1 MNLDSHLNTSGLAKV
16 KKYGPD
22 TQLWSYHFKT
32 LDAYYE
38 YKDEKEIAPWVTEL
52 LDGVESPESL
62 DPRFLRNLCR
72 ILSRMQDEI
81 SYKADREPDPY
92 E

>member
-1 MNLDSHLNTSGLAKV
+1 MDLNSLLNSNGRAKV

-22 TQLWSYHFKT
+22 TQLWSCHFT
-32 LDAYYE
+32 SLDAYYE
-38 YKDEKEIAPWVTEL
+38 YKDEKEIAPWLTEL

-62 DPRFLRNLCR
+62 NPKFLRNLCR
-72 ILSRMQDEI
+72 ILSRMQEEI
-81 SYKADREPDPY
+81 GYKADREPDPY